1 VIVKSW
7 ISCWALESIGN
18 NKFEKS
24 LDVPVD
30 ISRTSVGYREE

>member
-7 ISCWALESIGN
+7 ISCWALESIG

-30 ISRTSVGYREE
+30 ISRTSVGYRED